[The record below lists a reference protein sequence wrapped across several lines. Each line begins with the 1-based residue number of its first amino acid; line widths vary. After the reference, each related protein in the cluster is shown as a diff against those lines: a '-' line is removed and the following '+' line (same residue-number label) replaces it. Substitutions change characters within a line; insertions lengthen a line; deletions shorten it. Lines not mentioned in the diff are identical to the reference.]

1 MAQNF
6 DHIHLPPDISSIVK
20 GAPEDGVDAFGS
32 SLKGDA
38 VIWPDSHRNPAK
50 KVRTR

>member
-38 VIWPDSHRNPAK
+38 IFG
-50 KVRTR
+50 RTHTGIRRRK